1 MRGTRRLAK
10 RRKSSIHVMVGVGST
25 CKSPVSGY
33 FFEHCASY
41 PKTCHAHIARMSA
54 RGAGN
59 FKHACAAV
67 DDDGKENHH
76 EPAHG
81 REYCHNRWLRI
92 VVNHEQ
98 EPISY
103 GPFPGLSTIRPPYIA
118 YSSRADARILSGL
131 MQSVQ

>member
-1 MRGTRRLAK
+1 RSLQYMWWSAWEAR
-10 RRKSSIHVMVGVGST
+10 
-25 CKSPVSGY
+25 
-33 FFEHCASY
+33 ASLLY
-41 PKTCHAHIARMSA
+41 QVISLNIAHHTQKQATHTSRALSA
-54 RGAGN
+54 RRTGN
-59 FKHACAAV
+59 VKHPCAAV